1 MKIRTRYAPSPT
13 GFFHIGGARTALF
26 NYLFAKHHGGEFIV
40 RIEDTDIDRNIQ
52 GAIDVQLDGLDWLGI
67 TPDES
72 PRKPGKFG
80 PYIQSEG
87 FKSFQELGEK
97 LVKEGKAY
105 YCFCTSEELEAQRE
119 KASETG
125 TTPKYNRKCLHLS
138 QEEIQKKLDAGVP
151 YAIRLKMP
159 DNYTFEWD
167 DIIRG
172 KISVPSDALTDPI
185 IVKSNGIPTYNFAV
199 VIDDHRMEI
208 THVLR
213 GEEHIS
219 NTPYQIAVMQA
230 LGYDTNAL
238 KFGHLTIIIDESGK
252 KLSKRNLDLKQFIAD
267 YQQMGFIGQA
277 VTNFLALLGWSPAD
291 NIEINSL
298 QELIEKFDEKRLSTA
313 PSFFDIKK
321 MEWVNSEYIKKMDDQ
336 TFLSTIKPYLT
347 TDLNSLEAPNLAIC
361 SFKAQLSY
369 FSQINALLSEN
380 FLSYDVNKIPFI
392 LESNGI
398 SKEEFNTCITT
409 LAQVLEHIDINESN
423 GNEIVNMVK
432 TSSGLKGK
440 TLFMPIRL
448 ICIGKEHGPEMSK
461 ILPIIGKQTI
471 LKHIKDYLK

>member
-1 MKIRTRYAPSPT
+1 
-13 GFFHIGGARTALF
+13 
-26 NYLFAKHHGGEFIV
+26 
-40 RIEDTDIDRNIQ
+40 
-52 GAIDVQLDGLDWLGI
+52 
-67 TPDES
+67 
-72 PRKPGKFG
+72 
-80 PYIQSEG
+80 
-87 FKSFQELGEK
+87 
-97 LVKEGKAY
+97 
-105 YCFCTSEELEAQRE
+105 
-119 KASETG
+119 
-125 TTPKYNRKCLHLS
+125 
-138 QEEIQKKLDAGVP
+138 
-151 YAIRLKMP
+151 
-159 DNYTFEWD
+159 
-167 DIIRG
+167 
-172 KISVPSDALTDPI
+172 
-185 IVKSNGIPTYNFAV
+185 
-199 VIDDHRMEI
+199 
-208 THVLR
+208 
-213 GEEHIS
+213 
-219 NTPYQIAVMQA
+219 
-230 LGYDTNAL
+230 
-238 KFGHLTIIIDESGK
+238 
-252 KLSKRNLDLKQFIAD
+252 
-267 YQQMGFIGQA
+267 
-277 VTNFLALLGWSPAD
+277 
-291 NIEINSL
+291 
-298 QELIEKFDEKRLSTA
+298 
-313 PSFFDIKK
+313 
-321 MEWVNSEYIKKMDDQ
+321 MDDQ